1 VVSRAQRDVS
11 GCPGGR
17 GAVRAIVRHRG
28 VRRPDSIRSARS
40 RTPYAYPVD
49 GASLPVD
56 QRLAVA
62 SAAVKLRLA
71 AVSQD
76 VWQRLII
83 EIPELKV
90 DDALVS
96 LLAASVE
103 ANVST
108 LLDVLEHGMALDN
121 LDAPAA
127 AIEYARRVAQRGI
140 PLHALIRAYR
150 IGHARFLQWCLDE
163 VPQQTD
169 DAVVAHALMGRLL
182 EQSFCYIDR
191 VSEQMISA
199 YQHERDRWLLTQGA
213 VRAVRVRALLD
224 HDRVDVGRTEATL
237 GYRLNQHHVGIIAWM
252 AEACS
257 SGEALTKLDRLSAG
271 LAEELNCRGRPLYV
285 PYDESAAW
293 SWLPMGSQKHV
304 AWERL
309 THAVAAQGSTVRVAI
324 GDPAAGVDGFRQ
336 THRQALRAQ
345 GVAIAARPG
354 TQLTTFAEVG
364 PIALLSTDLEATR
377 GWVWLVLGALA
388 TDDEPTGRLRETMR
402 VFLAAN
408 GSYQTAA
415 ERLAIHKNTVQ
426 YRIRKAQ
433 EAIGRPIQDQRS
445 DLELALRICHYL
457 GSVALRPVGK

>member
-1 VVSRAQRDVS
+1 
-11 GCPGGR
+11 
-17 GAVRAIVRHRG
+17 
-28 VRRPDSIRSARS
+28 
-40 RTPYAYPVD
+40 VD
-49 GASLPVD
+49 GASLPID
-56 QRLAVA
+56 QRLAA
-62 SAAVKLRLA
+62 AAAAVKLRLA

-83 EIPELKV
+83 DIPELKV

-108 LLDVLEHGMALDN
+108 LLDVIEHGMALDS
-121 LDAPAA
+121 LDAPAV

-150 IGHARFLQWCLDE
+150 VGHARFLQWCLDE

-169 DAVVAHALMGRLL
+169 DAAVARALICRLL
-182 EQSFCYIDR
+182 EQSFSYIDR
-191 VSEQMISA
+191 ISEQMISA

-224 HDRVDVGRTEATL
+224 HERVDVNRTEAAL
-237 GYRLNQHHVGIIAWM
+237 GYRLNQHHVGLIAWM
-252 AEACS
+252 PEATPI
-257 SGEALTKLDRLSAG
+257 GEALTGLDRLSTV
-271 LAEELNCRGRPLYV
+271 LANELNCAGRPLYV
-285 PYDESAAW
+285 PCDEAAAW
-293 SWLPMGSQKHV
+293 SWLPMGGHKHV

-309 THAVAAQGSTVRVAI
+309 TRAVAAHGSAARVAI

-336 THRQALRAQ
+336 THQQALRAQ
-345 GVAIAARPG
+345 GVAVAARPG
-354 TQLTTFAEVG
+354 SQVTTFAEVG
-364 PIALLSTDLEATR
+364 PIALLSADLEASR
-377 GWVWLVLGALA
+377 GWVWLVLGGLA
-388 TDDEPTGRLRETMR
+388 NDDESTGRLRETMR

-433 EAIGRPIQDQRS
+433 EAVGRPTQDRRS
-445 DLELALRICHYL
+445 DLELALRICHHL
-457 GSVALRPVGK
+457 GSVVLRPVGSNHRSNTQNRRNLRQG